1 MPCLSRR
8 YRKTAQ
14 SSEGGWDTRMIG
26 KRKEKLP
33 MNWRDF
39 KARYCEKMAK
49 RNIAV
54 NNI

>member
-8 YRKTAQ
+8 YRKEVKN
-14 SSEGGWDTRMIG
+14 SEGGWGTRMVG

>member
-1 MPCLSRR
+1 MV
-8 YRKTAQ
+8 
-14 SSEGGWDTRMIG
+14 G